1 MKSDQ
6 IRIVTAKAAT
16 KQDLCVTLAYVQ
28 DALDLAQRLKVKL
41 ENMPMAVRSFLED
54 KGHDLESAARAEF
67 VFLQS
72 LNYVEQLVDCV

>member
-28 DALDLAQRLKVKL
+28 DALDVAQKLKQKL
-41 ENMPMAVRSFLED
+41 ENMPMVVRAMLEE
-54 KGHDLESAARAEF
+54 KGHDVNAPARAEF
-67 VFLQS
+67 VFMQS
-72 LNYVEQLVDCV
+72 LNYVEQLIDCM